1 MVGRKAVCIM
11 KKPIFTGSGVAI
23 ITPFDESGVNFK
35 KLEELFLFHL
45 ANNTDAII
53 VCGTTGEASAM
64 SEEEQKAVLEF
75 SVKKIGGK
83 IKMIAGTGS
92 NNTEKAIRLT
102 KYAENLG
109 YDGALLVTPYY
120 NKTTQRGL
128 IEHYGA
134 IAREC
139 NIPLVLYNVPSRTG
153 VSISMDTLKKLDK
166 TYDNIVAIK
175 EASGD
180 VAFAAKIKA
189 ETDLVI
195 YSGNDNVTLPVMS
208 VGGSGVIS
216 VVANVF
222 PKEMHEICENF
233 QSGNLKSAQLKFL
246 AMLEVMDAMF
256 IEVNPIP
263 VKTAMNIMGF
273 NVGKLRLPLYE
284 MEEGNAEK
292 LKIALEKFKD

>member
-1 MVGRKAVCIM
+1 M

-35 KLEELFLFHL
+35 KLEELLLFHL
-45 ANNTDAII
+45 QNSTDAIV

-64 SEEEQKAVLEF
+64 SEDEQKSVLKF
-75 SVKKIGGK
+75 AIKKMGGK

-102 KYAENLG
+102 KYAEMLG
-109 YDGALLVTPYY
+109 YDATLLVTPYY

-134 IAREC
+134 VAMET
-139 NIPLVLYNVPSRTG
+139 NIPMILYNVPSRTG
-153 VSISMDTLKKLDK
+153 VSIALSTLKELDK
-166 TYDNIVAIK
+166 RYNNIVAIK

-180 VAFAAKIKA
+180 VAFAARIRA
-189 ETDLVI
+189 ETDLVL
-195 YSGNDNVTLPVMS
+195 YSGNDDVTLPILA

-216 VVANVF
+216 VIANIF
-222 PKEMHEICENF
+222 PCRMHTICAEF
-233 QSGNLKSAQLKFL
+233 ESGNFAAAQELFL
-246 AMLEVMDAMF
+246 SMLDVMSAMF

-273 NVGKLRLPLYE
+273 DVGKLRLPLYE

-292 LKIALEKFKD
+292 LRTALKNFIKV

>member
-1 MVGRKAVCIM
+1 M
-11 KKPIFTGSGVAI
+11 KTPIFTGSGVAI
-23 ITPFDESGVNFK
+23 VTPFDESGINYK
-35 KLEELFLFHL
+35 KLEELFEFHL
-45 ANNTDAII
+45 KNNTDAII

-64 SEEEQKAVLEF
+64 SEEEQKAVLKF
-75 SVKKIGGK
+75 SIEKMSGK

-102 KYAENLG
+102 RYAEELG

-134 IAREC
+134 IAKETK
-139 NIPLVLYNVPSRTG
+139 IPMILYNVPSRTG
-153 VSISMDTLKKLDK
+153 VSIALSTLKELDK
-166 TYDNIVAIK
+166 KYDNIVAIK

-180 VAFAAKIKA
+180 VAFSAKIKA
-189 ETDLVI
+189 GTNLAV
-195 YSGNDNVTLPVMS
+195 YSGNDDVTLPIMS

-216 VVANVF
+216 VAANIF
-222 PKEMHEICENF
+222 PGEMHEICTEFEN
-233 QSGNLKSAQLKFL
+233 GNLVVSQEKFL
-246 AMLEVMDAMF
+246 AMLDVMEAMF
-256 IEVNPIP
+256 VEVNPIP

-273 NVGKLRLPLYE
+273 DVGKLRLPLYQ

-292 LKIALEKFKD
+292 LKTALKNFKA